1 MTKRQRGG
9 RRETGPE
16 LDAASPSAAPRAG
29 MLAEQVAEAL
39 RFALAL
45 LDDPRL
51 EDATLRDVV
60 PEGGALRA
68 TVVCPP
74 DHVPG
79 VIAALDRAM
88 PRIRY
93 ELASEIHRKRLPN
106 VRFVVLPESAT

>member
-1 MTKRQRGG
+1 MTKKRHRPRGDA
-9 RRETGPE
+9 GPE
-16 LDAASPSAAPRAG
+16 NSAFGVVGDPRSG
-29 MLAEQVAEAL
+29 MLAEQIGEAL
-39 RFALAL
+39 RFAIAL

-60 PEGGALRA
+60 PDGAAMRA
-68 TVVCPP
+68 TVECPP
-74 DHVPG
+74 DHVPL

-106 VRFVVLPESAT
+106 VRFVVVPREGA